1 MNWPRCHPNPS
12 SAARARARRGT
23 AAFTLAEVLAAML
36 FMAIVIPVA
45 IMGLR
50 LASQTGEVAN
60 RKAIAVRV
68 AERVLNEITIAG
80 TGLAAATDGT
90 IREGDLEYRYQLAI
104 EPAGLDTLNLA
115 TVQVFYRVQDKE
127 YDVQI
132 STLLN
137 PQ

>member
-1 MNWPRCHPNPS
+1 
-12 SAARARARRGT
+12 
-23 AAFTLAEVLAAML
+23 ML

-80 TGLAAATDGT
+80 AGLAAATDGT

-127 YDVQI
+127 YDVQL